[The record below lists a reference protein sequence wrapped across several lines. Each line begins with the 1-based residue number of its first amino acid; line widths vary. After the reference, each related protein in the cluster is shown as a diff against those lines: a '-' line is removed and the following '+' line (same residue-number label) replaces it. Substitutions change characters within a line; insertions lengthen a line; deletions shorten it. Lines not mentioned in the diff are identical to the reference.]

1 MGRSGMGGGSSR
13 GGGGGGGRGSMGRSS
28 HSSRSGISH
37 HSSFHSSS
45 FNYHR
50 PSFYYGPSRGHF
62 SYHVHTGGGAGVSL
76 VNAIFIFI
84 FLAVFLSSIACSRL
98 SVQLSQPDRIRC
110 KTQILPNQ
118 VWYCGEGYWRFKQ
131 KSQYNKSWFTE
142 VYQKIDASA
151 LHGLQSWQYG
161 FRGRVLDSRLWEENG
176 MVLGQI
182 KGDKDILTIP
192 SWAELITTPN
202 TTKNSLPVPAGP

>member
-1 MGRSGMGGGSSR
+1 MEKSITFKVKSDSE
-13 GGGGGGGRGSMGRSS
+13 
-28 HSSRSGISH
+28 
-37 HSSFHSSS
+37 
-45 FNYHR
+45 
-50 PSFYYGPSRGHF
+50 FYQQYLKWKQADEAFRILADGFLTKYFPDSQ
-62 SYHVHTGGGAGVSL
+62 
-76 VNAIFIFI
+76 NAKC
-84 FLAVFLSSIACSRL
+84 IACSRL

-151 LHGLQSWQYG
+151 LHGLQSWQYE